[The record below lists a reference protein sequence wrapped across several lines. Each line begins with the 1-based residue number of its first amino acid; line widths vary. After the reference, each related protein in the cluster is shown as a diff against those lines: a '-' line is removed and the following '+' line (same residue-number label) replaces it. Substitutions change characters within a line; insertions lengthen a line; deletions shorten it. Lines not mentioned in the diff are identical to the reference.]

1 MLPGYHPC
9 QVTELLHYV
18 AGADAIAEREALID
32 ETLSELAG
40 ELCLTL
46 TLAPALT
53 LTLTLVQT
61 LTPTLSLTLTL
72 TLTPTL
78 ALTLTLTPT
87 LSLPLTRRVRPQY

>member
-53 LTLTLVQT
+53 LTLTL
-61 LTPTLSLTLTL
+61 

-87 LSLPLTRRVRPQY
+87 LSLTLTRRVRPQY

>member
-53 LTLTLVQT
+53 LTLTL
-61 LTPTLSLTLTL
+61 

>member
-1 MLPGYHPC
+1 M
-9 QVTELLHYV
+9 TELLHYV

-53 LTLTLVQT
+53 LTLTL
-61 LTPTLSLTLTL
+61 

-87 LSLPLTRRVRPQY
+87 LSLTLTRRVRPQY